1 MLPASDPAR
10 NPIKV
15 GRVRTRPLP
24 QALPLLHPFPLPETV
39 RSGAQMDL
47 HRAAFKMESS
57 SYLPNPLASPA
68 LMVLASTAE
77 ASRDASIP
85 CQPPRPFGVPASVEK
100 DVHLPFTNGSYTF
113 ASMYHRQGA
122 VPSGFPNRD
131 FPPSLLHLHHQF
143 APPSLD
149 CSPISML
156 NHSGVGAF
164 RPFASPPEERDGGG
178 YQSAFTP
185 AKRLKGCLEAEASPH
200 LRYSDAEGKEYDY
213 GGTQI
218 PSSSPGALKVV
229 VEDAGKKIFA
239 VSGLL
244 SDREPSSSP
253 EDRIERYRV
262 RRGPRVL
269 TRSLIAPWRIRLGR
283 PRSSAVFV
291 SENVQKSSGPRQL
304 FKHVVSFMEQMSV
317 TGTAAC
323 LLFFG
328 ETLGAGEA
336 GSRGTETITEPGAQ
350 NRTCRPLGGSRVRGL
365 GVLITVPLTRSFT
378 MADKVDLPLIAP
390 AFFISLSLRRPRRY
404 RKPPAA
410 STEF

>member
-1 MLPASDPAR
+1 
-10 NPIKV
+10 
-15 GRVRTRPLP
+15 
-24 QALPLLHPFPLPETV
+24 
-39 RSGAQMDL
+39 MDL

-122 VPSGFPNRD
+122 VPGGFPNRD

-164 RPFASPPEERDGGG
+164 RPFASPPEERDGAGG

-213 GGTQI
+213 GGAQI
-218 PSSSPGALKVV
+218 PSSSPGALKA

-253 EDRIERYRV
+253 EDRIERSYAYLSPAEECQTESRCAAEHCV
-262 RRGPRVL
+262 GVAATECHLSPPRL
-269 TRSLIAPWRIRLGR
+269 MRL
-283 PRSSAVFV
+283 SS
-291 SENVQKSSGPRQL
+291 P
-304 FKHVVSFMEQMSV
+304 
-317 TGTAAC
+317 
-323 LLFFG
+323 
-328 ETLGAGEA
+328 
-336 GSRGTETITEPGAQ
+336 P
-350 NRTCRPLGGSRVRGL
+350 
-365 GVLITVPLTRSFT
+365 
-378 MADKVDLPLIAP
+378 
-390 AFFISLSLRRPRRY
+390 PRR
-404 RKPPAA
+404 
-410 STEF
+410 